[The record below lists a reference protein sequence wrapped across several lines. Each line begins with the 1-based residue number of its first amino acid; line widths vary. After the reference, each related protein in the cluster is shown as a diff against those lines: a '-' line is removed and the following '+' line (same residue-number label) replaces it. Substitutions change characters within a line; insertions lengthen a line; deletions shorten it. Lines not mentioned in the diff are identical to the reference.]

1 MPPGSPASPGGAPII
16 VHPVSARPA
25 FVGAIKGRVR
35 DPPPVDDETRLEA
48 FLADCDD
55 AAGEGINPWPNETE
69 SVYHSVLPILG
80 MAEWDSRHLAFE
92 WRNIDVT
99 GFGSRDRSRQNCTL
113 LVEVKRFQ
121 GSDRRWLVNAVKQAH
136 RYGSEI
142 GLQPAILVTDGVTY
156 SIQEAL
162 DSPVCYDVRKQNDRA
177 RLVDALAV
185 ISSRRTKSDVSAFHD
200 DVLWLLEQGGPLSIA
215 EVGALLGEGRR
226 LSHAWSFTKRELELA
241 LRQRGVTS
249 VRGAFDTSEGHDSH
263 RFQTYVRRLKVHA
276 GDELPEEDLHA
287 WVRKD
292 FDATNA
298 EFSAAKR

>member
-1 MPPGSPASPGGAPII
+1 M
-16 VHPVSARPA
+16 
-25 FVGAIKGRVR
+25 
-35 DPPPVDDETRLEA
+35 DDETRLDA
-48 FLADCDD
+48 FLADCNDSV
-55 AAGEGINPWPNETE
+55 GEGINPWPNEAE

-80 MAEWDSRHLAFE
+80 MAEWDPRHLAFE

-99 GFGSRDRSRQNCTL
+99 GFGSRERSRQNCTL

-121 GSDRRWLVNAVKQAH
+121 GTDRRWFVDAIKQAH

-142 GLQPAILVTDGVTY
+142 GLQAAIVVTDGVSY

-162 DSPVCYDVRKQNDRA
+162 DSPASYDVRKKSDRA

-185 ISSRRTKSDVSAFHD
+185 ISRRRTKSEVSAFHD
-200 DVLWLLEQGGPLSIA
+200 DVLWLLEQAGPLSIT

-226 LSHAWSFTKRELELA
+226 LSHAWSFGKRELELA

-249 VRGAFDTSEGHDSH
+249 VRGAFDTSEGHDSQM
-263 RFQTYVRRLKVHA
+263 FQAYVRRLKVHA
-276 GDELPEEDLHA
+276 GDDLAEEDLQA

-292 FDATNA
+292 FDATDA
-298 EFSAAKR
+298 EFSAVGH